1 MLYKS
6 VYRRRHRTAM
16 SGWQPIPHTSQIHIT
31 GGHISQQIL
40 FFVQL
45 QMKIQPHTNQ
55 EKTEGHT
62 WRVPFIVGKL
72 FRPLPAQNPVTVA
85 SRRPYYLFCTSGQT
99 RQTQTKQKWMTRH
112 MTKKNISLY
121 YSVSGWGETRPRN
134 PLVQARCSC
143 YSIKLSQGIIFVVT
157 SIGIP

>member
-16 SGWQPIPHTSQIHIT
+16 SGWQPIPHTSQIRIT

-62 WRVPFIVGKL
+62 
-72 FRPLPAQNPVTVA
+72 
-85 SRRPYYLFCTSGQT
+85 
-99 RQTQTKQKWMTRH
+99 
-112 MTKKNISLY
+112 
-121 YSVSGWGETRPRN
+121 
-134 PLVQARCSC
+134 
-143 YSIKLSQGIIFVVT
+143 
-157 SIGIP
+157 